1 MKQKT
6 ISRLLLLAFI
16 ILGSSG
22 CEYELTKEYFRDL
35 SKPGET
41 HSFVLNLNSI
51 QDTVLIYGK
60 VNLSYDFNTDHLDVW
75 EIKFSLGDKEIE
87 STQNTSGS
95 ISIDAGDYVAGIY
108 KLKATIYTHSG
119 TTSIADNLGTEGY
132 KVEKEWILE
141 INNYYRPVISNPVIS
156 KTKEGFLKI
165 SWDKFNKPDL
175 FVSYNLDL
183 PSNGKAEIKDIN
195 VTSIVDSMYI
205 GFGYSAMIYVLIKG
219 ENNNRSSNYAYTGVS
234 YKFPVIHFEKV
245 GLDSLRLYW
254 NQSTYKT
261 KYHVYIYKY
270 YPHYLYDANTD
281 LLKNNLDT
289 SVVIHQAGF
298 EDYSAFDLQ
307 VESYT
312 SSAGINPSKATMN
325 TVFYHWGLTFVNL
338 GGLNLSYNLK
348 EDVLYYTVYGY
359 VYSRNINTLQ
369 NYKSVW
375 WSPTTT
381 GNNACPTNSTKVAV
395 LSPTDLYIYNN
406 KNLDTNISMPL
417 LRDPD
422 YMSMSDNEL
431 VVMTSRNNGLEYIN
445 VADKKIIAGQPL
457 TSYTSANQWSVTSSS
472 NDAKYTCVVSTT
484 GINIFEFNNP
494 VVSKSYTSSDVYR
507 SCLFDRNSTYTLYL
521 TKENSDILEIRNAAD
536 FSLINTIKINR
547 SNIKMN
553 SSNIFLCNVDPLT
566 GFLLVADLSNA
577 YIISL
582 TTGKTIYSTRCISSK
597 PRLFGGKLI
606 SGNGMY
612 IDISEKLHE

>member
-1 MKQKT
+1 MIQKT
-6 ISRLLLLAFI
+6 IYKLFLLTLI
-16 ILGSSG
+16 ILGLSG

-35 SKPGET
+35 SKPSDT
-41 HSFVLNLNSI
+41 HSFDLNLKSA
-51 QDTVLIYGK
+51 QDTILIYGK
-60 VNLSYDFNTDHLDVW
+60 VNLSYDFNTDHLNVW
-75 EIKFSLGDKEIE
+75 EIKFSIGDKVIE
-87 STQNTSGS
+87 STQNTSGY
-95 ISIDAGDYVAGIY
+95 ISLDAGDYSAGIY

-119 TTSIADNLGTEGY
+119 TTSMADNLGTEGY

-141 INNYYRPVISNPVIS
+141 INNYYTPVISNPVIS

-165 SWDKFNKPDL
+165 SWEKFNKPDL
-175 FVSYNLDL
+175 FISYNLDL
-183 PSNGKAEIKDIN
+183 PSNGKAVITDIN

-205 GFGYSAMIYVLIKG
+205 GFGYSTMMYVLIKG
-219 ENNNRSSNYAYTGVS
+219 EYNDRSSNYAFTGIS
-234 YKFPVIHFEKV
+234 YKFPSIQFEKV

-261 KYHVYIYKY
+261 KYHVFVNKF
-270 YPHYLYDANTD
+270 YPHYLYNSTTD

-307 VESYT
+307 IESYT
-312 SSAGINPSKATMN
+312 TTAGRSPWKSTMN
-325 TVFYHWGLTFVNL
+325 TVFYHWGLYFVNL
-338 GGLNLSYNLK
+338 GGLNLSYNIK
-348 EDVLYYTVYGY
+348 ENTLYYTVYGY
-359 VYSRNINTLQ
+359 VYSCDISTFQ
-369 NYKSVW
+369 SFKSVW

-406 KNLDTNISMPL
+406 KNLDTNISMHL
-417 LRDPD
+417 QRDPN

-431 VVMTSRNNGLEYIN
+431 VVMTSRNYGLEYIS
-445 VADKKIIAGQPL
+445 VAEKKIIATQPL
-457 TSYTSANQWSVTSSS
+457 MSYTSANQWSVTSSS

-494 VVSKSYTSSDVYR
+494 VVSKSYTASDVYR
-507 SCLFDRNSTYTLYL
+507 SCLFDKNSTYTLYL

-536 FSLINTIKINR
+536 FSLIN
-547 SNIKMN
+547 SIKMN
-553 SSNIFLCNVDPLT
+553 SSNVFLCNVDPLT
-566 GFLLVADLSNA
+566 GFLLTADLSNA

-582 TTGKTIYSTRCISSK
+582 KTGETIYSIRCTSSK

-612 IDISEKLHE
+612 VDISEKLHE